1 MKIFEEKAKRAEMIA
16 ESCAAPLLVLGFV
29 LLLVVGLE
37 QWLEKMAFQRQ
48 WWE

>member
-16 ESCAAPLLVLGFV
+16 ESCAVPLLVLGFV
-29 LLLVVGLE
+29 LLLIVGLE
-37 QWLEKMAFQRQ
+37 QWLEKEAFQRQ